1 MEYEEFKANSA
12 QRLRQLRK
20 EGGLTQEEMADRK
33 ISVRAYQKL
42 ENGKNGM
49 SLKTIFLLS
58 RRLGIHPEKFFGHS
72 SVDKVSQNKQGDRH
86 CQGYHPFLFK

>member
-12 QRLRQLRK
+12 QRLKQLRQ

-58 RRLGIHPEKFFGHS
+58 RRLGIHPEKFFEFRVPWETGLA
-72 SVDKVSQNKQGDRH
+72 QENKNN
-86 CQGYHPFLFK
+86 KKS